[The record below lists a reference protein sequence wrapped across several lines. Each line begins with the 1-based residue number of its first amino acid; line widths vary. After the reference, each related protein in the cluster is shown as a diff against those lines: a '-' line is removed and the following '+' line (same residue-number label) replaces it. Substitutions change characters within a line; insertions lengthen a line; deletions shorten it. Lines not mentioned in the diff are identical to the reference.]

1 MYEVKKSNSGYIF
14 DLPRERIA
22 FMFLRDGTYMMF
34 HDEEFLCYSPKP
46 VEISREE
53 LEKFEKTGEMPELV
67 RRVKAHDFP
76 SECVVKELPPID
88 EDLKP
93 FNPRRKCVVIFTGFQ
108 DTVID
113 YIEHG
118 GVTYA
123 VARLVDEPEKVCRFV
138 GKGNYKV
145 AAVRLKRDG
154 PCMGR
159 EEFRK
164 GLERLKE

>member
-1 MYEVKKSNSGYIF
+1 MYEVKKSNSSYIF

-46 VEISREE
+46 VEVSKEE
-53 LEKFEKTGEMPELV
+53 LEHFEKTGEMPELV
-67 RRVKAHDFP
+67 KRIKAHDFP
-76 SECVVKELPPID
+76 SECVVKRLPPID

-93 FNPRRKCVVIFTGFQ
+93 FNPNRKCVVIFTGFW

-113 YIEHG
+113 YIERAG
-118 GVTYA
+118 ITYA
-123 VARLVDEPEKVCRFV
+123 VARLVDEPDKVCRFA

-145 AAVRLKRDG
+145 AAVRLKRNQ
-154 PCMGR
+154 PCLDR

-164 GLERLKE
+164 VLPKGV